1 MSLPAVFCE
10 RIRRI
15 VPAAEVEALLATFA
29 SPRNFT
35 LRVNTLKVTA
45 AEAADHLRSKGFEP
59 ALVPWCPDALVLGAD
74 ARLGLRGDDW
84 IQDGRLYPQNLSS
97 MLPPL
102 ALEPKPGE
110 IVLDLCAA
118 PGSKTTQMA
127 QMMKNQGEITAVE
140 AIRERYFKLKSV
152 CDLTG
157 TKIANLVCCDGRR
170 FDPSHNRS
178 HTPAR
183 SMERQPVRSA
193 FHEEVLKNPRL
204 VPQSDTRKF
213 DRILVDAP
221 CSSEG
226 LFDANDPETIGYW
239 SERKIDEAS
248 KKQRGLLLSASRLL
262 KVGGTLVYSTC
273 SFAPE
278 ENEATV
284 DWFLKKA
291 DPGFRC
297 VPVTV
302 PGFTDTLPALE
313 GWGKKTFHADVRNTV
328 RVMPGEGR
336 IGFFIA
342 KFMLK

>member
-1 MSLPAVFCE
+1 MPLPPVFVDRLS
-10 RIRRI
+10 RILPKEKL
-15 VPAAEVEALLATFA
+15 VPALASFET
-29 SPRNFT
+29 PRGFT
-35 LRVNTLKVTA
+35 VRVNTLKVTA

-59 ALVPWCPDALVLGAD
+59 ALVPWYPDALVLGAD

-140 AIRERYFKLKSV
+140 AVRERYFKLKSV

-157 TKIANLVCCDGRR
+157 TRIASLVCCDGRR
-170 FDPSHNRS
+170 YDPSHG
-178 HTPAR
+178 TAAGAKP
-183 SMERQPVRSA
+183 
-193 FHEEVLKNPRL
+193 L
-204 VPQSDTRKF
+204 F

-262 KVGGTLVYSTC
+262 KAGGTLVYSTC

-297 VPVTV
+297 VPAAV

-313 GWGKKTFHADVRNTV
+313 GWGKRTFHADVRNAV

>member
-1 MSLPAVFCE
+1 MPLPEVFKERLGRIIPGALSGAVME
-10 RIRRI
+10 
-15 VPAAEVEALLATFA
+15 TFET
-29 SPRNFT
+29 PRKFT
-35 LRVNTLKVTA
+35 LRVNTLKTTA
-45 AEAADHLRSKGFEP
+45 AEAAAYLPSRSIPF
-59 ALVPWCPDALVLGAD
+59 AAVPWFLDALVLEPE
-74 ARLGLRGDDW
+74 ARLALRGDPW

-102 ALEPKPGE
+102 VLGVKPGGR
-110 IVLDLCAA
+110 VLDVCAA

-127 QMMKNQGEITAVE
+127 AMMRNQGEITAVE

-152 CDLTG
+152 CELTG
-157 TKIANLVCCDGRR
+157 ARIVNLVCCDGRR

-178 HTPAR
+178 HTP
-183 SMERQPVRSA
+183 PRSA
-193 FHEEVLKNPRL
+193 FHEAVMSNPRL
-204 VPQSDTRKF
+204 IPQADPRVF
-213 DRILVDAP
+213 DRVLVDAP

-248 KKQRGLLLSASRLL
+248 KKQRGLLLSGSRLL
-262 KVGGTLVYSTC
+262 KPGGTLVYSTC

-297 VPVTV
+297 VPADDERSARV
-302 PGFTDTLPALE
+302 PRYPPLE
-313 GWGKKTFHADVRNTV
+313 GWGKKTFHPDVRNTV
-328 RVMPGEGR
+328 RVLPGEGR

-342 KFMLK
+342 KFVLK

>member
-1 MSLPAVFCE
+1 MSLPEVFVE

-15 VPAAEVEALLATFA
+15 VPQSLAQGVLDSFAAPRKFA
-29 SPRNFT
+29 V
-35 LRVNTLKVTA
+35 RVNTLKTTTA
-45 AEAADHLRSKGFEP
+45 DAGAHLGSKGLTP
-59 ALVPWCPDALVLGAD
+59 ALVPWFPEVLVLDAD
-74 ARLGLRGDDW
+74 ARTALRGDDW

-97 MLPPL
+97 LLPPL
-102 ALEPKPGE
+102 VLGVTPGE
-110 IVLDLCAA
+110 RVLDLCAA

-140 AIRERYFKLKSV
+140 VIRERYFKLKSV

-157 TKIANLVCCDGRR
+157 VRIANLVCCDGRR
-170 FDPSHNRS
+170 FKPSFNRS
-178 HTPAR
+178 HTPRGTASKTDPGPAGDR
-183 SMERQPVRSA
+183 V
-193 FHEEVLKNPRL
+193 
-204 VPQSDTRKF
+204 F

-262 KVGGTLVYSTC
+262 KPGGTLVYSTC

-291 DPGFRC
+291 DPGFKC
-297 VPVTV
+297 VPVTFPTGEQGV
-302 PGFTDTLPALE
+302 PVYPVLRS
-313 GWGKKTFHADVRNTV
+313 WGKKTFHPDVKNTV
-328 RVMPGEGR
+328 RVLPGGGF

-342 KFMLK
+342 KFVLE